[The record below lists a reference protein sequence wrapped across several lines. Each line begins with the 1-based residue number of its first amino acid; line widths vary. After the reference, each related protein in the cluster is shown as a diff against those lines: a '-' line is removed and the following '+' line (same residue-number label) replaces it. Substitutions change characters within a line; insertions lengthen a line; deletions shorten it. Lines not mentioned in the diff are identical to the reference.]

1 MQVPWKWWDTRL
13 AGDQRAASQ
22 IICEQPRDA
31 EAQEQPHLRLQIPRL
46 ASQYTTVTCCRIRQQ
61 RVNYN
66 LRAHPRLSAES
77 PACGLAVGQ
86 GTK

>member
-1 MQVPWKWWDTRL
+1 MCIMVAQNASALEVVGYSSGGRP
-13 AGDQRAASQ
+13 AGG
-22 IICEQPRDA
+22 RDA